1 MVAKGWGVITSGYR
15 VAFWVVEMFWNKSG
29 DATQF
34 CEYTKTA
41 DLYTYCKSEVYVISI
56 IFQDKKL
63 IEKSPSKLLKTTS
76 SGMPRV

>member
-1 MVAKGWGVITSGYR
+1 M
-15 VAFWVVEMFWNKSG
+15 
-29 DATQF
+29 ATQF

-41 DLYTYCKSEVYVISI
+41 DLYTYYKSEVYVIWI

-63 IEKSPSKLLKTTS
+63 IEKNPSKLLKTTS